1 MIRQRLLSTFV
12 KAGCTIFLNRNP
24 RARQGGLSTLK
35 CARRRPNAVITCASA
50 SPASLASS
58 SFLTKYEV
66 QLRIDLQQPEAVTLT
81 SSRNTALGESIMKGI
96 IARSLG
102 LAVSLAALST
112 TLLAGPAAKQPEK
125 PQSATPLPTDWSHQ
139 HLIFSHPRTPEQAA
153 RVQKD
158 IRYQLQQRRL
168 TAHRA
173 IEVPIGDEKIFGS
186 EFQRHHAHRRGRRMH
201 RDWSVDLGP
210 SASTGAARFPAK
222 YSFLSTTVQ
231 FGTAFHP
238 QSPTS

>member
-1 MIRQRLLSTFV
+1 
-12 KAGCTIFLNRNP
+12 
-24 RARQGGLSTLK
+24 
-35 CARRRPNAVITCASA
+35 
-50 SPASLASS
+50 
-58 SFLTKYEV
+58 
-66 QLRIDLQQPEAVTLT
+66 
-81 SSRNTALGESIMKGI
+81 MKGI

-168 TAHRA
+168 TAPEASSMIKTIWDTERFRRTIA
-173 IEVPIGDEKIFGS
+173 RRFGDAECTVTGHVDSGANMRRLERVIS
-186 EFQRHHAHRRGRRMH
+186 QPSIRSYHCRHLWQWYA
-201 RDWSVDLGP
+201 
-210 SASTGAARFPAK
+210 
-222 YSFLSTTVQ
+222 
-231 FGTAFHP
+231 TA
-238 QSPTS
+238 SPTSWSTVRVWRAHQTKATLLHLRICMPAARPGLSPAITGATTPAAKCLRPQYFRLDGTQLAFTQTTRRDCEPGSVEVGGV